1 MTISLGSLES
11 EVLFLF
17 VPRLLV
23 LVVFVVLLLLSTGL
37 YSSVGGVGIPLDIL
51 LAMC

>member
-1 MTISLGSLES
+1 MAISLGSCDS
-11 EVLFLF
+11 EALFLF

-23 LVVFVVLLLLSTGL
+23 LLVFVVLRPLSTGL
-37 YSSVGGVGIPLDIL
+37 HSSVGGVGNPWTIL

>member
-1 MTISLGSLES
+1 MTISLGSFES

-17 VPRLLV
+17 APRLLV
-23 LVVFVVLLLLSTGL
+23 LVFVVLLLLSTGL
-37 YSSVGGVGIPLDIL
+37 HSSVGGVGIPLDIL